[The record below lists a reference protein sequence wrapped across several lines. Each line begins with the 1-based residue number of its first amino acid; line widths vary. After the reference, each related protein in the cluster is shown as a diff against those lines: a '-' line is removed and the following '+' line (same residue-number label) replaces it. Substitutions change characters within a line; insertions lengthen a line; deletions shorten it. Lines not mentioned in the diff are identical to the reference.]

1 MAFDSCHNVTLDTI
15 LISSDHL
22 HVWFLSRRLSWETLL
37 WNNNHFLELISSLKG
52 RSIPGFSLKIRSQ
65 IEALE
70 RSISKSP
77 RGHFVSKNSLHG
89 TCADRPAGNQ
99 CCPGQDWNCQPPN
112 AVCSCDAHC
121 KKLGDCCPDYDDTC
135 GYMLTDGPAQCRGD
149 ATGRANGD
157 PHYHTMDMKMIHFQ
171 GKCSYVLSKNC
182 GDGPVDF
189 KVVARNENRYGNMD
203 MSWTKGSFYF
213 TWPFLIT

>member
-1 MAFDSCHNVTLDTI
+1 M
-15 LISSDHL
+15 
-22 HVWFLSRRLSWETLL
+22 
-37 WNNNHFLELISSLKG
+37 ISSLKG

-70 RSISKSP
+70 KSISKSP

-203 MSWTKGSFYF
+203 MSWTKGSFYSVF
-213 TWPFLIT
+213 TGFYPIT